1 MPSKQL
7 AVPDVGA
14 SDHEDVIDVLLDLA
28 DAVITVRRLIG
39 EAWTLDRWDGR
50 RQGDHNHMPIP
61 RS

>member
-1 MPSKQL
+1 L
-7 AVPDVGA
+7 VVPDVGA
-14 SDHEDVIDVLLDLA
+14 SDHEDVIEAFFDLA
-28 DAVITVRRLIG
+28 DAIITVCRLIG